1 MEVATSAVG
10 NTTTRPFVHLIPA
23 KLWMPG
29 LLLDKKLRKR
39 SSRENLEDKG
49 ILKPEHGASEAR
61 SLRFNEV
68 AEMLERFLQSRP
80 TPEIIVQRGLIPRKI
95 INEGKAMWQQNNR
108 TKVRC
113 PKDRAK
119 QARHVSLPFRLSQN
133 VQAPPRDP
141 VSSALGSWHH
151 FQSAA
156 SRSISQGSSTSC
168 TVSRSPDGRRV
179 VGPLGNYEEKE
190 GLAQGG
196 GRTDADASSHSTSVL
211 GSGGSE
217 AQVAIVAQRLHSQ
230 YHKQLRKQYESSQV
244 KEHKKSMLVD
254 LMPKLT
260 PKNKL
265 SGKGQ
270 RVKAEGRLNQPKKF

>member
-1 MEVATSAVG
+1 MLFLT
-10 NTTTRPFVHLIPA
+10 IQ
-23 KLWMPG
+23 
-29 LLLDKKLRKR
+29 
-39 SSRENLEDKG
+39 
-49 ILKPEHGASEAR
+49 
-61 SLRFNEV
+61 SLRFKEV
-68 AEMLERFLQSRP
+68 AEMLEEFLQSRP

-108 TKVRC
+108 AKVRC

-133 VQAPPRDP
+133 VQAPPQDP

-156 SRSISQGSSTSC
+156 SRSVSQGSSTSC
-168 TVSRSPDGRRV
+168 TVSRSPDGRRL
-179 VGPLGNYEEKE
+179 VGPLGNYKEKE
-190 GLAQGG
+190 GLAQGS
-196 GRTDADASSHSTSVL
+196 GRADADGSPHPTSAL
-211 GSGGSE
+211 ESGGSE

-230 YHKQLRKQYESSQV
+230 YYKQLRKQYESSQV
-244 KEHKKSMLVD
+244 KEHKKGMLVD
-254 LMPKLT
+254 LLPKLT